1 MSGKQTQADQGNM
14 SLIGHLTEIRNRI
27 AICFV
32 TLIVAFFACF
42 AFIKPLANELLEMG
56 LTAGFQYVYL
66 SPSELLTSYFKL
78 SMILAAVIVSPLLI
92 YQIWSFV
99 APALTKKEKK
109 AIRPALVGGLFFFA
123 LGAVF
128 AYFVALPFMIQF
140 LINYSAS
147 DFISSAI
154 SVASY
159 LDFMIGMLL
168 TFGLV
173 FEEPML
179 AFVFSNLGI
188 ITPMLLRKVRSY
200 AILVIFILAAVIT
213 PPDVVSQFMIAMPM
227 LALYELSIIISSV
240 IYKRRQKRAEMEEN
254 GEDDDEEDEDDEA

>member
-1 MSGKQTQADQGNM
+1 MSGKQQTADQGNM
-14 SLIGHLTEIRNRI
+14 SLVGHLTEIRNRI
-27 AICFV
+27 AICFMA
-32 TLIVAFFACF
+32 LIVAFFVCF

-56 LTAGFQYVYL
+56 KTAGFEYVYL

-78 SMILAAVIVSPLLI
+78 SLILSVVIVSPLLI

-99 APALTKKEKK
+99 APALTKNEKN
-109 AIRPALVGGLFFFA
+109 AIRPALAGGLFFFF

-128 AYFVALPFMIQF
+128 AYLVALPFMIQF
-140 LINYSAS
+140 LINYSES

-179 AFVFSNLGI
+179 AFVFSSLGI
-188 ITPMLLRKVRSY
+188 ITPALLRKVRQY
-200 AILVIFILAAVIT
+200 AILVIFIIAAVIT
-213 PPDVVSQFMIAMPM
+213 PPDVVSQFMIAIPM

-240 IYKRRQKRAEMEEN
+240 VYKRRMKRAAMQEA

>member
-1 MSGKQTQADQGNM
+1 MSEKHKPVDEGNM

-27 AICFV
+27 AVCFV
-32 TLIVAFFACF
+32 TLIVAFFVCF

-56 LTAGFQYVYL
+56 LAAGFQYVYL

-78 SMILAAVIVSPLLI
+78 SLILAVVIVSPLLI

-99 APALTKKEKK
+99 APALTKREKG
-109 AIRPALVGGLFFFA
+109 AIRPALAGGLFFFA

-128 AYFVALPFMIQF
+128 AYLVALPFMIQF
-140 LINYSAS
+140 LINYSES
-147 DFISSAI
+147 EFISSAI

-179 AFVFSNLGI
+179 AFVFSNLGL
-188 ITPMLLRKVRSY
+188 ITPALLRTVRRY
-200 AILVIFILAAVIT
+200 AILAIFVLAAIIT

-240 IYKRRQKRAEMEEN
+240 VYKRRQKRAAMEEN
-254 GEDDDEEDEDDEA
+254 DEDEDEDDEDEEA